1 MTAAILLGG
10 ISVASAQIDQKI
22 KKEQPETAVEAKAE
36 SRPIAAKEAKT
47 STVAKVAQ
55 DYKEVR
61 ISELPATVQEAIAKD
76 FDGSTISKAYVNA
89 KGEYKVE
96 LANENAKK
104 ADVYMDS
111 KGKLVKNELKKQ

>member
-36 SRPIAAKEAKT
+36 SRPIAAKKAKA

-104 ADVYMDS
+104 ANVYMDS

>member
-1 MTAAILLGG
+1 MKKLIMTAAILLGG
-10 ISVASAQIDQKI
+10 ISVASAQIDQKT
-22 KKEQPETAVEAKAE
+22 KKEQPQTAVEAKAE
-36 SRPIAAKEAKT
+36 SRPIAAKKAKT

-104 ADVYMDS
+104 ANVYMDS
-111 KGKLVKNELKKQ
+111 